1 MFSHFSKYLSNKE
14 QEILNDKFIIQINEY
29 SYDIPTEI
37 EYKDLQSKFIT
48 YVINNKLE
56 NKEPS
61 YNKYDVKFNNNNKIE
76 FIISVFK
83 REYIIELLDNINK
96 NSINL
101 NLSSLK
107 ISS

>member
-14 QEILNDKFIIQINEY
+14 QEILNDKYIIQINEY
-29 SYDIPTEI
+29 SYDIPTES
-37 EYKDLQSKFIT
+37 EYKNLQNKFIT

-56 NKEPS
+56 NIEPS
-61 YNKYDVKFNNNNKIE
+61 FNKYDIKFNNNNKTE

-101 NLSSLK
+101 NISSLK